1 MFSSAGI
8 VLSKLIR
15 SANKN
20 VLCFMHNSKRGW
32 EAEVLQKIPQEFQPS
47 AVIWPKHSIAA
58 RKKRSPLS
66 PSC

>member
-1 MFSSAGI
+1 MFSFAGI

-15 SANKN
+15 STNKN

-47 AVIWPKHSIAA
+47 TVIWPKRSTAG

-66 PSC
+66 PNC